1 MPGGRGVSTGQNGRP
16 LEDTLS
22 ETGPG
27 IPDDAVLDGELGPGE
42 LGEGA
47 DQAVEALER
56 SGWAPPSKVDS
67 TEVTPEA
74 EAESEAHP
82 S

>member
-1 MPGGRGVSTGQNGRP
+1 MTARGGSNGPNSRP
-16 LEDTLS
+16 LDDTVG

-27 IPDDAVLDGELGPGE
+27 IPDDAVMDGELGPGE
-42 LGEGA
+42 IGVGA
-47 DQAVEALER
+47 DEAIAALER
-56 SGWAPPSKVDS
+56 SGWAPPTKSDPSVA
-67 TEVTPEA
+67 A

>member
-1 MPGGRGVSTGQNGRP
+1 MPVERGVSDGPNSRP
-16 LEDTLS
+16 LDDTVG

-42 LGEGA
+42 LGDGA
-47 DQAVEALER
+47 DQAVEVLER
-56 SGWAPPSKVDS
+56 SGWAPRPKDDPS
-67 TEVTPEA
+67 PEA

>member
-1 MPGGRGVSTGQNGRP
+1 MSGEGASDGANSRP
-16 LEDTLS
+16 LTDTIA

-27 IPDDAVLDGELGPGE
+27 ISDDAVLDGELGPE
-42 LGEGA
+42 DLGPGAEAMIEGLRKTGWTGQGSA
-47 DQAVEALER
+47 DEG
-56 SGWAPPSKVDS
+56 S
-67 TEVTPEA
+67 A

>member
-1 MPGGRGVSTGQNGRP
+1 MPDGRGISTGPNSRP
-16 LEDTLS
+16 LDDTVG

-27 IPDDAVLDGELGPGE
+27 IPDDAVMEGELGPGE
-42 LGEGA
+42 IGDGA

-56 SGWAPPSKVDS
+56 SGWAPSSRED
-67 TEVTPEA
+67 TAPEA

>member
-1 MPGGRGVSTGQNGRP
+1 MPDRGSSTGPNSRP
-16 LEDTLS
+16 LGDTVG

-27 IPDDAVLDGELGPGE
+27 IPDDAVLEGELGPGE

-47 DQAVEALER
+47 DAMVEALER
-56 SGWAPPSKVDS
+56 SGWAPVAGPD
-67 TEVTPEA
+67 TTPEA

>member
-1 MPGGRGVSTGQNGRP
+1 MTGRGASTGANSRP
-16 LEDTLS
+16 LDDTVS

-27 IPDDAVLDGELGPGE
+27 IPDDAVLDGEMGPGE
-42 LGEGA
+42 LAEGA
-47 DQAVEALER
+47 DEAVDALER
-56 SGWAPPSKVDS
+56 SGWAPSRDGA
-67 TEVTPEA
+67 EQEA

>member
-1 MPGGRGVSTGQNGRP
+1 MADGRGISTGPNSRP
-16 LEDTLS
+16 LDDTVG

-27 IPDDAVLDGELGPGE
+27 IPDDAVMDGELGPGE
-42 LGEGA
+42 IGEGA

-56 SGWAPPSKVDS
+56 SGWAPPSKADPTS
-67 TEVTPEA
+67 EA

>member
-1 MPGGRGVSTGQNGRP
+1 MADGRGISTGPNSRP
-16 LEDTLS
+16 LDDTVG

-27 IPDDAVLDGELGPGE
+27 IPDDAVMDGELGPGE
-42 LGEGA
+42 IGDGA

-56 SGWAPPSKVDS
+56 SGWAPSPKADP
-67 TEVTPEA
+67 TAEA